1 MSLEVC
7 DYMNKTVV
15 VGMSGGVDSAV
26 SAYLLKKQ
34 GYNVIG
40 LFMRNWDSTINGE
53 DFENKDNIC
62 PQEIDYNDALKVC
75 ETLDIPLKRV
85 DFIKEYWDYVFK
97 YFLDEL
103 EKGRTPNPDMLCN
116 KYIKFDLFKKEAM
129 KLGAD
134 YIATGHYART
144 KNGKLYRAVD
154 LNKDQT
160 YFLADITKEQL
171 ENVLFPIGELTKP
184 EVRKIAEENNLV
196 VASKKDSTGIC
207 FIGER
212 NFQNFIHNF
221 LKKNPGDIVDIKT
234 GEVIGKHE
242 GLMNYTIGQR
252 RNVGISGNDERHF
265 VCGKDVKNNI
275 LYVTIGD
282 ESYLYSDECIIENVN
297 FISEERPINCSAK
310 FRYRSNDIKV
320 ELEYL
325 EGNKIRVKYK
335 DLCKSVTPGQACVL
349 YLGDECLGCGF
360 IESVYRDGKKMMV

>member
-1 MSLEVC
+1 MK
-7 DYMNKTVV
+7 KTVV

-26 SAYLLKKQ
+26 AAYLLKKE

-40 LFMRNWDSTINGE
+40 LFMRNWDSSINGE
-53 DFENKDNIC
+53 DYQNQEDIC

-75 ETLDIPLKRV
+75 ETLNIPLKRV

-103 EKGRTPNPDMLCN
+103 EKGRTPNPDLLCN
-116 KYIKFDLFKKEAM
+116 KYIKFDLFKKEAL

-134 YIATGHYART
+134 YIATGHYA
-144 KNGKLYRAVD
+144 KVIDNHLYRAQD

-160 YFLADITKEQL
+160 YFLADITREQL
-171 ENVLFPIGELTKP
+171 DNVMFPLGNLTKP
-184 EVRKIAEENNLV
+184 EVRKIAEEQNLV
-196 VASKKDSTGIC
+196 VATKKDSTGIC

-212 NFQNFIHNF
+212 NFQKFVKNF
-221 LKKNPGDIVDIKT
+221 LKKNPGDIVDVKT
-234 GEVIGKHE
+234 KEVIGTHD

-252 RNVGISGNDERHF
+252 RNVGVSGNMYRHF

-282 ESYLYSDECIIENVN
+282 EEYLYSDECIIENVN
-297 FISEERPINCSAK
+297 FISDKRPTECSAK
-310 FRYRSNDIKV
+310 FRYRSADIPV
-320 ELEYL
+320 SLEYL
-325 EGNKIRVKYK
+325 PDNKIKVKYPTK
-335 DLCKSVTPGQACVL
+335 AKSVTPGQACVL

-360 IESVYRDGKKMMV
+360 ISSVYKDGEKLWYL

>member
-1 MSLEVC
+1 MKE
-7 DYMNKTVV
+7 TVV

-26 SAYLLKKQ
+26 AAYLLKKD

-53 DFENKDNIC
+53 DFQNDDIIC
-62 PQEIDYNDALKVC
+62 PQEKDYNDAKLVC
-75 ETLDIPLKRV
+75 DHLGIPLHRV

-103 EKGRTPNPDMLCN
+103 DKGRTPNPDMLCN
-116 KYIKFDLFKKEAM
+116 KYIKFDLFKKEAQ

-134 YIATGHYART
+134 YIATGHYARIE
-144 KNGKLYRAVD
+144 NGKLLRAKD

-160 YFLADITKEQL
+160 YFLADVPYGEFK
-171 ENVLFPIGELTKP
+171 NVLFPIGHLTKP
-184 EVRKIAEENNLV
+184 EVRDIAEKEKIPV
-196 VASKKDSTGIC
+196 FAKKDSTGIC

-221 LKKNPGDIVDIKT
+221 LKENKGPIIDVKT
-234 GEVIGKHE
+234 KEVIGEHK

-252 RNVGISGNDERHF
+252 KNVGLSGHQDRHF

-282 ESYLYSDECIIENVN
+282 EEYLYSDACLISNVN
-297 FISEERPINCSAK
+297 FISSIHPTFCTAK
-310 FRYRSNDIKV
+310 FRYRGEDIPV
-320 ELEYL
+320 TLEYL
-325 EGNKIRVKYK
+325 DDNKIMVKYDK
-335 DLCKSVTPGQACVL
+335 AKAVTPGQACVL
-349 YLGDECLGCGF
+349 YLGEECLGCGF
-360 IESVYRDGKKMMV
+360 IDEIYKNNEKLWYL